1 MEIREIQTVK
11 QEIASSAG
19 RPVRPPAVRAAAYAV
34 LGNPRAGQ
42 PAGDDFEAFVAGSV
56 EVGRILAR
64 RALDALDG
72 RTPIAYGKGV
82 LVGAGGDLEQGAAMI
97 HCRIGLAMREAVG
110 AGLALIPGNAKLAT
124 PGSSLDIVLGGI
136 DEAWNYDAMDTLELR
151 VPGAPRADEFVLA
164 VAFATG
170 RPNARIRGAD
180 ERTVRE
186 LVARL
191 RPR

>member
-1 MEIREIQTVK
+1 
-11 QEIASSAG
+11 
-19 RPVRPPAVRAAAYAV
+19 
-34 LGNPRAGQ
+34 
-42 PAGDDFEAFVAGSV
+42 
-56 EVGRILAR
+56 
-64 RALDALDG
+64 
-72 RTPIAYGKGV
+72 
-82 LVGAGGDLEQGAAMI
+82 MI